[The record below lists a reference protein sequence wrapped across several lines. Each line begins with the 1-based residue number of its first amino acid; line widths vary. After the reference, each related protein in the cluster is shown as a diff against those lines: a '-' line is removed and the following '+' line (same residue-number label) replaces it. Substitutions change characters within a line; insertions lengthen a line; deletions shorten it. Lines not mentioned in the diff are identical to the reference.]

1 MQDGQHLKIIKIL
14 IKAYLFCIYCYL
26 FISLLATITSD
37 PHAYFCSASLELL
50 FCFVLIYDVITYF
63 IHSYSPCQYYSFLLT
78 FVGAIL
84 LALLDSLLL
93 NDIMIPFTLPSY
105 SDLHCLFIVSHYV
118 GSIGT
123 SPGFNRVI
131 IIVFYYSRFHW
142 IVIINYKL
150 QPCKGMDNLQG
161 EGK

>member
-50 FCFVLIYDVITYF
+50 FCFVLLCNVITYF

-93 NDIMIPFTLPSY
+93 ILWSR
-105 SDLHCLFIVSHYV
+105 LHCHLIFRLTLFIYCFSLCWINWHVSWLRQSDHYCLLL
-118 GSIGT
+118 
-123 SPGFNRVI
+123 F
-131 IIVFYYSRFHW
+131 
-142 IVIINYKL
+142 
-150 QPCKGMDNLQG
+150 
-161 EGK
+161 